1 MTNDEIA
8 KLRLY
13 FQYIACSK
21 ATSPGELLAHLGAM
35 QAQDYNGA
43 LWSIA
48 LRLPGFTRAGV
59 EQAILD
65 RSIVRTWPMR
75 GTLHF
80 VPADDIRWILKLLT
94 PKIISGSKS
103 RHRQLELDE
112 AVFLRAQKLITS
124 ALEGNNILTRNQL
137 FDVLEQGGISPAGQR
152 GYHIL
157 GYLAQQQV
165 ICFGPHNDKQ
175 PTFVLLDEWIPTS
188 KELSRDEAL
197 QTLTARYFTSH
208 GPATLQDFVNWSGL
222 TLTDAR
228 NGLKLASDLLQKRTA
243 DNKEYWMS
251 IDTPK
256 IEEQS
261 SQAYL
266 LSGFDEFMLGYKD
279 RSAALAPQYTNNICP
294 GNNGVFY
301 PTLVFDGQVC
311 GTWKSIIKSRGCTI
325 HPQPFYALS
334 AEQQGAFQ
342 VPARA
347 YERFIGLPVT
357 ISWPDMF
364 VPHSSG

>member
-13 FQYIACSK
+13 SQYIACSK

-43 LWSIA
+43 LWSIG
-48 LRLPGFTRAGV
+48 LRLPGFTRTDV

-65 RSIVRTWPMR
+65 RTIVRTWPMR

-80 VPADDIRWILKLLT
+80 VPAADIHWMLKLLT
-94 PKIISGSKS
+94 PKVISGSAG

-112 AVFLRAQKLITS
+112 AVFLQARKLITS
-124 ALEGNNILTRNQL
+124 ALEGNKILSRSEL
-137 FDVLEQGGISPAGQR
+137 FGVLEQGGISPAGQR

-165 ICFGPHNDKQ
+165 ICFGPHNEKQ

-197 QTLTARYFTSH
+197 QTLTERYFTSH
-208 GPATLQDFVNWSGL
+208 GPATLQDYVNWTGL

-228 NGLKLASDLLQKRTA
+228 NGLKLACAALQKLTV

-251 IDTPK
+251 IHTPE
-256 IEEQS
+256 IEEQPP
-261 SQAYL
+261 QAYL

-279 RSAALAPQYTNNICP
+279 RSAALSLEYTNKICP

-301 PTLVFDGQVC
+301 PTLVFAGQVC
-311 GTWKSIIKSRGCTI
+311 GTWKSAIKARGCTI
-325 HPQPFYALS
+325 NPQPFYALS

-342 VPARA
+342 VPAHA
-347 YERFIGLPVT
+347 YEHFIGLPVT
-357 ISWPDMF
+357 ISWPDT
-364 VPHSSG
+364 